1 MVAGLF
7 IRGLTHIAR
16 VIHFISVM
24 AHDIRWYSPAPLW
37 SKHLENGSS
46 DRLTRPELLRFATD
60 DFMEVLQE
68 ELQSGATTFADYRA
82 GTETN
87 RTEHTT
93 DSSSKPIPLYQ
104 PVHERYYLV
113 TSSLICRE
121 RGLPDR
127 TVDTTNDESAS
138 FVLRR
143 YVQEESEEGEPET
156 REYGWFGDEW
166 RPVGD
171 NFRHVPEGEER
182 LPMFPQTYTHDT
194 LLDGGKG
201 TRRLWAGLI
210 PVAKRETYETA
221 PIQHS
226 EDGEERPVPRDDVA
240 GDATPLSDSRKTR
253 LATRVI
259 GAFSHLKNRIDPDSE
274 EQSSS
279 LSAADV
285 RDPLLFAWLDLW
297 QFLDEHLPEV
307 AEQIRNPDDRSSLDA
322 DERAVLETLDR
333 INVSALN
340 LGMRTSGET
349 AESATAALR
358 VIAANASDIEAG
370 KLDQVLK
377 PGDLPSKNDS
387 KTLAFEE
394 ISGALAEFF
403 STETTTPNVQRDI
416 NEALDP
422 LEDAEQLSEALQP
435 PVTESGEAG
444 SSAVE
449 AGWTYVVRCVYDRPH
464 CPPSRR
470 KEVSEPSRPFRM
482 ASFFD
487 AEAPA
492 REMSITLPGASVAEL
507 RNSSQSVTMHFTKEL
522 RKQAQRVQDLS
533 LDALD
538 NGEIGSAPG
547 VNIGMICSLSIPI
560 ITICALILLL
570 IIVTVLN
577 IVFWW
582 LPFFKICFPLP
593 TGD

>member
-1 MVAGLF
+1 
-7 IRGLTHIAR
+7 
-16 VIHFISVM
+16 M
-24 AHDIRWYSPAPLW
+24 AHDIHWYSPAPLW
-37 SKHLENGSS
+37 AKRLENGSRE
-46 DRLTRPELLRFATD
+46 RLTTPELLRFATD
-60 DFMEVLQE
+60 DFMDVLQE

-87 RTEHTT
+87 RTSHTT
-93 DSSSKPIPLYQ
+93 DSSSAVIPLYQ

-113 TSSLICRE
+113 TSSLVCRE

-127 TVDTTNDESAS
+127 TVDTANDESAS

-143 YVQEESEEGEPET
+143 RVDEGASDEASGT

-166 RPVGD
+166 RPIGD
-171 NFRHVPEGEER
+171 NSRRVPEGEER
-182 LPMFPQTYTHDT
+182 LPMFPQTYTPET
-194 LLDGGKG
+194 PLDGRTK

-221 PIQHS
+221 PIQRS
-226 EDGEERPVPRDDVA
+226 ENGEERPVPKDDVEGKA
-240 GDATPLSDSRKTR
+240 VPSLGDPRKTK

-259 GAFSHLKNRIDPDSE
+259 GAFSDLKKRLDPDSDE
-274 EQSSS
+274 HTSK
-279 LSAADV
+279 LSATDV

-297 QFLDEHLPEV
+297 QFLEEHLPGVVE
-307 AEQIRNPDDRSSLDA
+307 EIKNPDDRDSLDE

-333 INVSALN
+333 IDVSALN
-340 LGMRTSGET
+340 LGVRTLGET
-349 AESATAALR
+349 AETATAALR

-370 KLDQVLK
+370 KLDPVLK
-377 PGDLPSKNDS
+377 PEDLPSQNDS

-394 ISGALAEFF
+394 ISGALADFYAPE
-403 STETTTPNVQRDI
+403 STTPAVQRDI
-416 NEALDP
+416 NKALDP
-422 LEDAEQLSEALQP
+422 LKDADQLPADLQP
-435 PVTESGEAG
+435 PVTESGDAG
-444 SSAVE
+444 SSAAE
-449 AGWTYVVRCVYDRPH
+449 AGWTYVVRCVYERPH
-464 CPPSRR
+464 CPPSKRR
-470 KEVSEPSRPFRM
+470 EVSKPSRPFRM

-492 REMSITLPGASVAEL
+492 REMNITLPGASVAEL

-533 LDALD
+533 LDALEE
-538 NGEIGSAPG
+538 GEIGSAPG

-570 IIVTVLN
+570 IIVTLLN